1 MGYEGLGDERRSEWE
16 SPGHDSS
23 IRTSTVG
30 MSVGLGPRSRA
41 TASPPSTFAR
51 AYKASRASSSG
62 VRFARE
68 RRASASYQ
76 QMREKDNNG
85 KGKRLTKGC
94 ISGSDADLCAR
105 SKKDMAVGVPVR
117 QQLRNKVNDTHPS
130 QAPCGLPPPPCCPE
144 RACRSAQG
152 RPRARPHGHCQ

>member
-85 KGKRLTKGC
+85 KGKRAHQRLH
-94 ISGSDADLCAR
+94 IRERRRSLCAI
-105 SKKDMAVGVPVR
+105 KEGY
-117 QQLRNKVNDTHPS
+117 
-130 QAPCGLPPPPCCPE
+130 G
-144 RACRSAQG
+144 CRG
-152 RPRARPHGHCQ
+152 TR